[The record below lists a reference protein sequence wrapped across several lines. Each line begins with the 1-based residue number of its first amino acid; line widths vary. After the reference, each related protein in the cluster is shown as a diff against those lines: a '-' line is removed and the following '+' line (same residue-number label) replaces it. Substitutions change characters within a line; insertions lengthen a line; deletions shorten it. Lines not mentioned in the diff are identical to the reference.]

1 MLSKFKFVP
10 TVFMVFSL
18 SFGSVSGQ
26 EKDSPERF
34 KNEFS
39 VSTNSLAL
47 SNLSLRYY
55 RTIGQSYWFKVG
67 LINISGG
74 YHQTEPVNMLTYK
87 NKDIYFS
94 TGIAVGFEK
103 RKYMTD
109 RFEMAF
115 GMDLQMTYNYINH
128 YTDNP
133 SLSPDLK
140 DTKDIKYSSGIG
152 FVLAGYYHFGEHFSL
167 GFELNPKVLY
177 YSENYKDP
185 LNNNSY
191 NTTGYDYSFMNNNML
206 LGVKYIW

>member
-10 TVFMVFSL
+10 TFLIVFSL
-18 SFGSVSGQ
+18 YYVSVSGQ
-26 EKDSPERF
+26 EKDSPGRLN
-34 KNEFS
+34 NEFS
-39 VSTNSLAL
+39 VSTSSLAL

-55 RTIGQSYWFKVG
+55 RAIGQRFWFKVG

-74 YHQTEPVNMLTYK
+74 YHHTEPVNMLTYK
-87 NKDIYFS
+87 SKDIYFS

-103 RKYMTD
+103 RIYMTD
-109 RFEMAF
+109 RFEMTF
-115 GMDLQMTYNYINH
+115 GMDLLMMYNYINH

-140 DTKDIKYSSGIG
+140 NNKDIKYSSGIG
-152 FVLAGYYHFGEHFSL
+152 FVLGGYYHFGEHFSL

-177 YSENYKDP
+177 FSENYKDP

-191 NTTGYDYSFMNNNML
+191 KTTGFDYSLTNNNIL